1 MVKYISIILLT
12 LLSSCIATG
21 KWNEIGR
28 KRFSLS
34 RFSLHANKGEEQKI
48 KNMIDLNSIY
58 KKITLSPPQK
68 ENYTYQT
75 YIYRFYIIGK
85 TKCLKQQNEMSKK
98 F

>member
-1 MVKYISIILLT
+1 MT

-68 ENYTYQT
+68 
-75 YIYRFYIIGK
+75 
-85 TKCLKQQNEMSKK
+85 
-98 F
+98 